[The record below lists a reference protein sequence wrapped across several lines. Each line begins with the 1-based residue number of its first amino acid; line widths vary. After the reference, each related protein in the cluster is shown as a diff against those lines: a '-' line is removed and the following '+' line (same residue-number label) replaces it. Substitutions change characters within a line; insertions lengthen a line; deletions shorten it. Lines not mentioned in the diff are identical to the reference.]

1 LSELPEWLAG
11 LAGLRTIDIHGTA
24 IKNIPAVFSQ
34 KNIAILRE
42 YEFMPEHELNYD
54 DFIHCYYHIV
64 RKTYEFSEKCR
75 AEGLLALEDWLEDM
89 GNNDLFKYGLRLV
102 VDGNDAEVL
111 RDLLLNV
118 LEREHDPYKRIL
130 KEIQIEAILSI
141 QAGDNPYIMLLKL
154 DTMVDIPDNKIS
166 AVCDG
171 HYSSDSFDVSEAL
184 TKISHEIPSEREEI
198 RFMRRALAMSAK
210 SRREGL
216 LVLEE
221 ELDPALLAAR
231 DVFEYGIAFAI
242 DGTDR
247 ELIKSILDILI
258 THEHDPWKRKLM
270 SAKRDAALS
279 IQAGDHPHMLALIML
294 SHFDK
299 SIEDMVKEEFL
310 AEW

>member
-1 LSELPEWLAG
+1 LSELSEWLAG
-11 LAGLRTIDIHGTA
+11 LDGLRIIDIHGTA

-34 KNIAILRE
+34 KNISILRE
-42 YEFMPEHELNYD
+42 YEFMPAHELNYD

-64 RKTYEFSEKCR
+64 RKAYEFSEKCR
-75 AEGLLALEDWLEDM
+75 TEGLLALEDWLEDL
-89 GNNDLFKYGLRLV
+89 GNNDLFKYGLRMV
-102 VDGNDAEVL
+102 VNGTDAEVL

-118 LEREHDPYKRIL
+118 LEREHDPYRHIL

-141 QAGDNPYIMLLKL
+141 QAGDNPNILLLKL
-154 DTMVDIPDNKIS
+154 DVMVDIPDNKIR

-171 HYSSDSFDVSEAL
+171 LYSSGSFDVNEAL
-184 TKISHEIPSEREEI
+184 SKISHEIPPVREEI

-210 SRREGL
+210 LRREGL
-216 LVLEE
+216 LALEK

-231 DVFEYGIAFAI
+231 DVFEYGLAFAI

-247 ELIKSILDILI
+247 ELIDSILNTLI
-258 THEHDPWKRKLM
+258 NHEHDPWKQKLM

-279 IQAGDHPHMLALIML
+279 IQAGDNPHMLALIML

-299 SIEDMVKEEFL
+299 SIEDMVKDEFL